1 MIIAL
6 EICALK
12 LTKKEYEQIYN
23 INKDLVV
30 TSLCHHWHTQMMLHL
45 KKIIQ
50 INDRKNTKY
59 TLADS
64 SVITLCTGE
73 IVYI

>member
-30 TSLCHHWHTQMMLHL
+30 TSLCHHWHTQM
-45 KKIIQ
+45 IQ

-59 TLADS
+59 NLADS